1 MQTHPASAS
10 SNAASAGLTGFE
22 AQVLASIEP
31 DETAALLQ
39 DLIRQR
45 SDYPP
50 GDTRG
55 AIQVVAEKLAQ
66 AGVPM
71 EILARQETQPNLLA
85 WLGDPSRKPC
95 LTFHAHIDTVP
106 AGDPQRWSV
115 DPFGAE
121 IRDGAIYGRGA
132 GDDKG
137 SVAAQAMALLALAR
151 AGVGLE
157 GCLQLAVVADE
168 ESGGLEG
175 TVWLRDV
182 GKLAPD
188 YLVIGEQTNNQVAI
202 AERVACGIDLT
213 VFGKSTHGAMP
224 WAGEN
229 AVLKAARAL
238 SWLEDNLFPLLQARA
253 HPYLPPATLNIGK
266 ITGGIQWN
274 IVPDWCKVEMDR
286 RLLPGETREAA
297 MQEIQ
302 DALDEFARRVEPLRF
317 ELFSQGEVAANVN
330 TPADH
335 PFVAL
340 ANRALA
346 DAIGEERPLTGYV
359 QTSDGRW
366 FADRGMPIIIFGPS
380 NPAVA
385 HAPDEHVSIVQ
396 LVEAARFLALL
407 ALRQLAGYP
416 ISPKEIV

>member
-1 MQTHPASAS
+1 
-10 SNAASAGLTGFE
+10 
-22 AQVLASIEP
+22 
-31 DETAALLQ
+31 
-39 DLIRQR
+39 
-45 SDYPP
+45 
-50 GDTRG
+50 
-55 AIQVVAEKLAQ
+55 
-66 AGVPM
+66 
-71 EILARQETQPNLLA
+71 
-85 WLGDPSRKPC
+85 
-95 LTFHAHIDTVP
+95 
-106 AGDPQRWSV
+106 
-115 DPFGAE
+115 
-121 IRDGAIYGRGA
+121 
-132 GDDKG
+132 
-137 SVAAQAMALLALAR
+137 
-151 AGVGLE
+151 
-157 GCLQLAVVADE
+157 
-168 ESGGLEG
+168 
-175 TVWLRDV
+175 
-182 GKLAPD
+182 
-188 YLVIGEQTNNQVAI
+188 
-202 AERVACGIDLT
+202 
-213 VFGKSTHGAMP
+213 
-224 WAGEN
+224 
-229 AVLKAARAL
+229 
-238 SWLEDNLFPLLQARA
+238 
-253 HPYLPPATLNIGK
+253 LNIGK

>member
-1 MQTHPASAS
+1 MQNPVSSAS
-10 SNAASAGLTGFE
+10 LHTGRSGLTRLE
-22 AQVLASIEP
+22 AQILASIEP

-50 GDTRG
+50 GDTR
-55 AIQVVAEKLAQ
+55 AAVQVVAAKLTEAGIPSEIVARREQQ
-66 AGVPM
+66 AS
-71 EILARQETQPNLLA
+71 LLA
-85 WLGDPSRKPC
+85 YLGDPLQAPC

-106 AGDPQRWSV
+106 AGDLKRWSA
-115 DPFGAE
+115 DPFGGE
-121 IRDGAIYGRGA
+121 VRDGIVYGRGA

-137 SVAAQAMALLALAR
+137 SVAAQSMAFLALAR
-151 AGVGLE
+151 AGVAFN
-157 GCLQLAVVADE
+157 GCLQLAIVADE

-175 TVWLRDV
+175 TVWLRDL
-182 GKLAPD
+182 GKLKPD
-188 YLVIGEQTNNQVAI
+188 LLVVGEQTNNQVAI

-238 SWLEDNLFPLLQARA
+238 NWLQEQLLPRLQARS

-266 ITGGIQWN
+266 IQGGIQWN
-274 IVPDWCKVEMDR
+274 IVPDQCKVEMDR

-302 DALDEFARRVEPLRF
+302 DALDEFARRVEPLKF
-317 ELFSQGEVAANVN
+317 ELFSQGEVAANVD
-330 TPADH
+330 TPEDH

-340 ANRALA
+340 ANQALA
-346 DAIGEERPLTGYV
+346 DATGEERTLTGYV

-366 FADRGMPIIIFGPS
+366 FAGAGLPIIIFGPS
-380 NPAVA
+380 DPAVA
-385 HAPDEHVSIVQ
+385 HAPDEHVSVKQ

-407 ALRQLAGYP
+407 ALRQLAG
-416 ISPKEIV
+416 